1 MIQLD
6 IKNPFGRQMKHAL
19 SVEKKENGKKDSQE
33 TGSDSGVDQ
42 SSVLVG
48 TTLKVYRFLYKSA
61 SPMNIHD
68 VQRGL
73 QMSSASLAQY
83 HIKKLV
89 QVGLA
94 REQGEGYVVDKRLFE
109 NMIRIGR
116 STIPFQVSYAVFFA
130 TMLAFLVIIWR
141 IDYNAAPLLVFGFV
155 VTLFCVGIFVFE
167 TFRIVRKN
175 S

>member
-1 MIQLD
+1 MVVARDRESKARGKYWLD
-6 IKNPFGRQMKHAL
+6 GAN
-19 SVEKKENGKKDSQE
+19 KENSDKDSQK
-33 TGSDSGVDQ
+33 TNSDSTIDQ

-48 TTLKVYRFLYKSA
+48 TTLKVYRFLYKSPR
-61 SPMNIHD
+61 PMNIHD

-73 QMSSASLAQY
+73 HMSSASLAQY

-94 REQGEGYVVDKRLFE
+94 REEDEGYVVDKILFE

-116 STIPFQVSYAVFFA
+116 STIPFQISYAVFFA
-130 TMLAFLVIIWR
+130 TMLGFLVILWKL
-141 IDYNAAPLLVFGFV
+141 DFNALSLLVFGFMV
-155 VTLFCVGIFVFE
+155 SLFGLGIFLFE
-167 TFRIVRKN
+167 TFRIIKKN

>member
-1 MIQLD
+1 M
-6 IKNPFGRQMKHAL
+6 L
-19 SVEKKENGKKDSQE
+19 SDEKKEIGSKDSQE

-48 TTLKVYRFLYKSA
+48 TTLKVYRFLYRSA
-61 SPMNIHD
+61 KPMNIHD

-89 QVGLA
+89 QAGLA
-94 REQGEGYVVDKRLFE
+94 REQDEGYVVDKRLFD

-116 STIPFQVSYAVFFA
+116 STIPFQISYAAFFA
-130 TMLAFLVIIWR
+130 TMLGFLVVIWR
-141 IDYNAAPLLVFGFV
+141 IDLNVVSLLVFGFTV
-155 VTLFCVGIFVFE
+155 SLFGVGIFVFE
-167 TFRIVRKN
+167 TFRIIKRN

>member
-1 MIQLD
+1 MGD
-6 IKNPFGRQMKHAL
+6 A
-19 SVEKKENGKKDSQE
+19 EKKENSKKDSQE
-33 TGSDSGVDQ
+33 AGSDSGVDQ

-48 TTLKVYRFLYKSA
+48 TTLKVYRLLYKTA
-61 SPMNIHD
+61 RPMNIHD

-89 QVGLA
+89 QAGLA
-94 REQGEGYVVDKRLFE
+94 REQDEGYVVDRRLFE

-116 STIPFQVSYAVFFA
+116 STIPFQISYAVFFA
-130 TMLAFLVIIWR
+130 TMLGFLVVIWR
-141 IDYNAAPLLVFGFV
+141 IDLNVVPLLVFGFV
-155 VTLFCVGIFVFE
+155 VTLFGVGIFLFE
-167 TFRIVRKN
+167 TIRIFRKN